1 MVYEMIQ
8 EEQDVTLTFGEV
20 DQKTWPDLEQL
31 FESRG
36 GPKYCWCMVW
46 RATPK
51 ELKGNAQV
59 HKAALKHRVDTAIPI
74 GIVGYLDQEPVAWCS
89 IAPRPTFHGLGG
101 IEDSTEEI
109 VWSLTC
115 FFVKRHLR
123 GKGIIRQLINAA
135 VAHAT
140 QKGATIVEAYPVDSG
155 SPSYRFMGYIESFK
169 AGGFEEVGRAGSR
182 RHVLRLKVG

>member
-1 MVYEMIQ
+1 MVTIPDIENVI
-8 EEQDVTLTFGEV
+8 LTFHEV
-20 DQKTWPDLEQL
+20 DQETWPDLEQL

-59 HKAALKHRVDTAIPI
+59 HKAALKHRVDTTIPI
-74 GIVGYLDQEPVAWCS
+74 GIVGYLDQEPIAWCS
-89 IAPRPTFHGLGG
+89 IAPRTTFHGLGG
-101 IEDSTEEI
+101 INGVIEEN

-123 GKGIIRQLINAA
+123 GKGIIRQLIKAA
-135 VAHAT
+135 VTHAT
-140 QKGATIVEAYPVDSG
+140 LKGATIVEAYPVDPG
-155 SPSYRFMGYIESFK
+155 SPSYRFMGYVESFK
-169 AGGFEEVGRAGSR
+169 SAGFEEVGRAGSR

>member
-1 MVYEMIQ
+1 MDMDAILDTENVI
-8 EEQDVTLTFGEV
+8 LTFREV
-20 DQKTWPDLEQL
+20 DPSSWPDLEQL

-89 IAPRPTFHGLGG
+89 IAPRTTFRNLGG
-101 IEDSTEEI
+101 IEDRDRRKCLVI
-109 VWSLTC
+109 DLL
-115 FFVKRHLR
+115 LR
-123 GKGIIRQLINAA
+123 EKAPAREGYHQA
-135 VAHAT
+135 VD
-140 QKGATIVEAYPVDSG
+140 QCSG
-155 SPSYRFMGYIESFK
+155 SPCHPKRCDHRGGLPGRPGITQLSFY
-169 AGGFEEVGRAGSR
+169 GIR
-182 RHVLRLKVG
+182 

>member
-1 MVYEMIQ
+1 MDTIPDTENVI
-8 EEQDVTLTFGEV
+8 LTFREV
-20 DQKTWPDLEQL
+20 DQEIWPDLEQL

-51 ELKGNAQV
+51 ESKGNAQV

-74 GIVGYLDQEPVAWCS
+74 GIVGYLIQEPVAWCS
-89 IAPRPTFHGLGG
+89 IAPRPTFRGLGG
-101 IEDSTEEI
+101 IEDSTEEN

-115 FFVKRHLR
+115 FFVKRNLR
-123 GKGIIRQLINAA
+123 RKGITRQLISA
-135 VAHAT
+135 VVTHAT
-140 QKGATIVEAYPVDSG
+140 LKGATIIEAYPVDPG
-155 SPSYRFMGYIESFK
+155 SPSYRFMGYVESFK
-169 AGGFEEVGRAGSR
+169 AAGFEEVGLAGSR